1 MGCSDSKAGGAA
13 GTASDTG
20 GDAAVDR
27 IEIDLQLSDS
37 DQMDAPLWKLLADA
51 ASCPITI
58 SIGGE
63 PVEARS
69 FADWSSQTAVDSTL
83 VLAEP
88 FTAVKD
94 GACVIE
100 NQAEVAGSGPPSTN

>member
-1 MGCSDSKAGGAA
+1 M
-13 GTASDTG
+13 
-20 GDAAVDR
+20 
-27 IEIDLQLSDS
+27 E
-37 DQMDAPLWKLLADA
+37 APLWTLLADA

-83 VLAEP
+83 VPAEP
-88 FTAVKD
+88 TFED

>member
-1 MGCSDSKAGGAA
+1 
-13 GTASDTG
+13 
-20 GDAAVDR
+20 
-27 IEIDLQLSDS
+27 
-37 DQMDAPLWKLLADA
+37 MDAPLWKLLADA

>member
-1 MGCSDSKAGGAA
+1 
-13 GTASDTG
+13 
-20 GDAAVDR
+20 
-27 IEIDLQLSDS
+27 
-37 DQMDAPLWKLLADA
+37 MDAPLWKLLADA

-69 FADWSSQTAVDSTL
+69 FADWSSLNAVESTL
-83 VLAEP
+83 IIAEP
-88 FTAVKD
+88 KFEG

-100 NQAEVAGSGPPSTN
+100 NRAEVAGKVVLIQRALVPSGEHKGAAPTARRRPGVPCHVR

>member
-37 DQMDAPLWKLLADA
+37 ELISLFGKGVIVAVQEAFERDGGGDLA
-51 ASCPITI
+51 C
-58 SIGGE
+58 
-63 PVEARS
+63 
-69 FADWSSQTAVDSTL
+69 
-83 VLAEP
+83 
-88 FTAVKD
+88 
-94 GACVIE
+94 
-100 NQAEVAGSGPPSTN
+100 